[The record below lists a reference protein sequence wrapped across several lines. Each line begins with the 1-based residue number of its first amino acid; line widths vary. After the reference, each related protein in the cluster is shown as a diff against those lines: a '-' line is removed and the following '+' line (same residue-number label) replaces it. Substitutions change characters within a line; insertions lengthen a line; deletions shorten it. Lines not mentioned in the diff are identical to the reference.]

1 MKKPGCRVSL
11 LEIAAAGLHSK
22 KSVAGGT
29 VKKAEAPDQRCAVA
43 GGACGVAA
51 ETCGAATGTTT
62 STLARALTAVLPLAG
77 SWPSVQRSD
86 R

>member
-22 KSVAGGT
+22 NSGGA
-29 VKKAEAPDQRCAVA
+29 VKGHKVPDQRCAVA
-43 GGACGVAA
+43 GGAWGVAA
-51 ETCGAATGTTT
+51 ETCGAGGTTTT